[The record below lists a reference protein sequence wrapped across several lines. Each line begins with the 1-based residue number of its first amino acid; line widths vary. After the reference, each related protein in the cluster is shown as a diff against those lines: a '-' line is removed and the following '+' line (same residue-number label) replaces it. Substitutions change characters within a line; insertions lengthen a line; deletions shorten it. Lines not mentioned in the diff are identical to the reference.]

1 MGSASP
7 LPMTLAG
14 LEALLEERGMNPSQ
28 LLDIRELAAKTAL
41 PEETV
46 AILLEG
52 RQIQADTVAARVS
65 ARIKVLAD
73 AYLARTGKPMSD
85 LAGNISRQLG
95 VSSFWARQVCS
106 GDKVPSVEMLHGLV
120 GFFGVE
126 GGEAFF
132 TAPAAEALNRV
143 LLPILTALQQTSGKP
158 NVERLAASPAEPE
171 VVVFTPREADVEN
184 TPGPAQPPSTVPD
197 LSARLNRLFAVIHP
211 KGREN
216 YTSQEVAKAIT
227 AYGVK
232 VTAAQVEQ
240 LRKGSWNSPSAE
252 QLEALANFFG
262 VPVGYF
268 INDEV
273 ASQVSADLNLLETLK
288 FQSIGPRQIA
298 LRAVAD
304 LDEES
309 LAALVPVIQHLQ
321 RASRRRRM

>member
-1 MGSASP
+1 
-7 LPMTLAG
+7 MTLAR
-14 LEALLEERGMNPSQ
+14 LEALLEERGMHPGQ
-28 LLDIRELAAKTAL
+28 LLNIGELAAKTAL

-52 RQIQADTVAARVS
+52 DQIEADTVAARVS
-65 ARIKVLAD
+65 ARIKILAD

-106 GDKVPSVEMLHGLV
+106 GDKVPSVELLHGLV

-143 LLPILTALQQTSGKP
+143 LLPILTALQQTPGQP
-158 NVERLAASPAEPE
+158 NVEHLAASPAESE
-171 VVVFTPREADVEN
+171 VAVFALREADVEN
-184 TPGPAQPPSTVPD
+184 APSLAQPPSTVSD
-197 LSARLNRLFAVIHP
+197 LSVRLNRLFAVIHP
-211 KGREN
+211 KGRET
-216 YTSQEVAKAIT
+216 YTSREVAKAIT

-232 VTAAQVEQ
+232 VTAAQVEK
-240 LRKGSWNSPSAE
+240 LRQGSWDSPSAE

-273 ASQVSADLNLLETLK
+273 ASQVSADLDLLETLK
-288 FQSIGPRQIA
+288 CQGTGPRQIA

-304 LDEES
+304 LDEEA
-309 LAALVPVIQHLQ
+309 LTALVPVIQHLQ